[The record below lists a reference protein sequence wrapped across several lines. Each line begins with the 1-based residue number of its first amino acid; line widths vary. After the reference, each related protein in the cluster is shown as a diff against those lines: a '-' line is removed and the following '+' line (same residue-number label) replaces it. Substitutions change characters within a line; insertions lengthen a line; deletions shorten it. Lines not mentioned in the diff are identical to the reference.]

1 MSDQTNNAFNTNPQ
15 VTPETIPPQASAFTD
30 QLSTIKNESG
40 EQKYDSVPKA
50 LDALAHSQS
59 YIPDL
64 KNQNNAKDLEIAALK
79 EQLAKSEAVEDVVA
93 RLSSQQAPQ
102 AEPQVTP
109 QANGLDEAGVLNLLQ
124 AHSQQQAAAS
134 VATTNEDSVSLAL
147 NSKFGDKTQEVVA
160 NKAAELGMSVQ
171 DLQGLSQRSP
181 AAALQLFQVQ
191 AAAPATITNGS
202 VSIPAN
208 VMPEEGL
215 QRPEKSLLFGATTK
229 EQMAYMAKV
238 KADVYKKFNVTV

>member
-1 MSDQTNNAFNTNPQ
+1 MTDPSNAFNTNPQ
-15 VTPETIPPQASAFTD
+15 ATPETIPPQASAFTD
-30 QLSTIKNESG
+30 QLSMIKNESG

-64 KNQNNAKDLEIAALK
+64 KNQNSAKDLEIAALK

-102 AEPQVTP
+102 VEPQVTP
-109 QANGLDEAGVLNLLQ
+109 QASGLDEAGVLNLLQ
-124 AHSQQQAAAS
+124 THTQQQAAAT
-134 VATTNEDSVSLAL
+134 VATNNESSVSLAL
-147 NSKFGDKTQEVVA
+147 NNKFGDKTQEVVA
-160 NKAAELGMSVQ
+160 SKAAELGMSIE
-171 DLQGLSQRSP
+171 DLKGLSQRSP

-191 AAAPATITNGS
+191 QAAAPSITNGS

-208 VMPEEGL
+208 VIPDQGL
-215 QRPEKSLLFGATTK
+215 QRPEKSLMFGASTK
-229 EQMAYMAKV
+229 EQMDYMAKV

>member
-1 MSDQTNNAFNTNPQ
+1 MTTDNNAFNTNPQ
-15 VTPETIPPQASAFTD
+15 ATPETIPPQTSAFTH

-40 EQKYDSVPKA
+40 EQKYDNVPKA
-50 LDALAHSQS
+50 LDALAHSQA
-59 YIPDL
+59 YIPEL
-64 KNQNNAKDLEIAALK
+64 KAQSDAKDVEIAALK

-93 RLSSQQAPQ
+93 RLSTQQAPQ
-102 AEPQVTP
+102 EAPQATPQVS
-109 QANGLDEAGVLNLLQ
+109 GLDEAGVLNLLQ
-124 AHSQQQAAAS
+124 THTQQQAAATI
-134 VATTNEDSVSLAL
+134 ANANEDSVSLAL
-147 NSKFGDKTQEVVA
+147 NNKFGDKTQEVVA

-191 AAAPATITNGS
+191 QAAAPNVTNGS

-208 VMPEEGL
+208 VMPDQGL

-229 EQMAYMAKV
+229 EQMDYMAKV
-238 KADVYKKFNVTV
+238 KADVYKKFDVQV